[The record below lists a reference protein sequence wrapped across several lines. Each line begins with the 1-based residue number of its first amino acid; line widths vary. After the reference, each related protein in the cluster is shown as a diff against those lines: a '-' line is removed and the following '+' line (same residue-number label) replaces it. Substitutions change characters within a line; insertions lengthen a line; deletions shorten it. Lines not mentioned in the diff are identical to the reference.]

1 MDAMT
6 NDGIDTITKEIV
18 KDRDTR
24 IVVTLIHMYQAM
36 VIQPIDREKQVTMEV
51 IDEIIDVSHR
61 DGEVAVLIIEIEDD
75 KLHSRPI

>member
-1 MDAMT
+1 MDATT

-24 IVVTLIHMYQAM
+24 IVVTSIHMYRAM
-36 VIQPIDREKQVTMEV
+36 VIQPIDRGKQVTMEV